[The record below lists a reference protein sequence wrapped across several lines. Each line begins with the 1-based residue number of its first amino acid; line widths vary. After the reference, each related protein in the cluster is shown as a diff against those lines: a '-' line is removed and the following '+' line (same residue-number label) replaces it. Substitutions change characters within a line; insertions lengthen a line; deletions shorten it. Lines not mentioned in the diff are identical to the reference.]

1 MNMKCEKEI
10 RGDVLRILKTAFP
23 MGLTAGCLC
32 KTINKAGWNIDS
44 EYLQVQCAYLEQKG
58 YIKADKCGQEEFGT
72 QKVIY
77 TITANGIDLIE
88 GNITDTGVVTD
99 V

>member
-10 RGDVLRILKTAFP
+10 RGDILRILKTAFL

-32 KTINKAGWNIDS
+32 KTINKAGWNIDIDDL
-44 EYLQVQCAYLEQKG
+44 EVQCAYLEQKG
-58 YIKADKCGQEEFGT
+58 YIKANKCGQKEFGT
-72 QKVIY
+72 KKVIY
-77 TITANGIDLIE
+77 TITVSGIDLTE
-88 GNITDTGVVTD
+88 GNITDMGVVTD